1 MNSHLGMLLV
11 FAALVSTAFALLMRE
26 RAPKQLRFGLFVF
39 VCFVVSALVLGWV
52 MFPFP
57 S

>member
-1 MNSHLGMLLV
+1 MTSHFLILSI
-11 FAALVSTAFALLMRE
+11 FAALVSIVFALLMRE
-26 RAPKQLRFGLFVF
+26 DTRSQIRFGLFVF
-39 VCFVVSALVLGWV
+39 VCFVASAFVLGWF

>member
-1 MNSHLGMLLV
+1 MTSHFLVLLA
-11 FAALVSTAFALLMRE
+11 FAALVSAAFALLMRE
-26 RAPKQLRFGLFVF
+26 EPRAQLRFGLFVF
-39 VCFVVSALVLGWV
+39 FCFVASAVVLGWL

>member
-1 MNSHLGMLLV
+1 MISHFRLLV
-11 FAALVSTAFALLMRE
+11 VFAVLVSTAFALLMRE
-26 RAPKQLRFGLFVF
+26 GRREQIRFGLFVF
-39 VCFVVSALVLGWV
+39 FCFLAAALVLGWV

>member
-1 MNSHLGMLLV
+1 MTSHFLILTL
-11 FAALVSTAFALLMRE
+11 FAALVSTAFGLLMRE
-26 RAPKQLRFGLFVF
+26 EPRAQVRFGLFVF
-39 VCFVVSALVLGWV
+39 FCFIGSALVLGWL

>member
-1 MNSHLGMLLV
+1 LTSHFLILCV
-11 FAALVSTAFALLMRE
+11 FAALVSIAFALLMRE
-26 RAPKQLRFGLFVF
+26 GVRSQIRFGLLVF
-39 VCFVVSALVLGWV
+39 LCFVASAFVLGWV

>member
-1 MNSHLGMLLV
+1 MISHFRLLLV
-11 FAALVSTAFALLMRE
+11 FALLVSTAFALLMRE
-26 RAPKQLRFGLFVF
+26 GRREQIRFGLFVF
-39 VCFVVSALVLGWV
+39 FCFLAAALVLGWV